1 VHVQRDKARIDAIEG
16 SAKGVDKAIWKLAE
30 AKAHRRDQA
39 GGQLGATMSAA
50 SLGTA
55 MSAQVSAARRVCRC
69 TSYCSTELDHVLP
82 RAAQSSIPAE
92 AAPQGGVGSETAEL
106 IRRRREVSWARLRS
120 CTSSNLGPQITRA
133 QSCAIYKNCSL
144 YF

>member
-55 MSAQVSAARRVCRC
+55 MSAQVHIIKLGASNHARTKLRHLQKLFAVFLGTAPEDPSAAALVEGRGGPGGRSR
-69 TSYCSTELDHVLP
+69 DAG
-82 RAAQSSIPAE
+82 AAQAR
-92 AAPQGGVGSETAEL
+92 EL
-106 IRRRREVSWARLRS
+106 RPLPTDYRRLRAVDGGAHIR
-120 CTSSNLGPQITRA
+120 CA
-133 QSCAIYKNCSL
+133 QAC
-144 YF
+144 